1 MKGIR
6 MERGIQKEWRR
17 EKAGSGKKQ
26 SQKKGK
32 KMKRECREWGKKER
46 NCKWEKSTKKLGHE
60 KDYAGEGQ
68 KHLQKTDPSSRQR
81 GAPQRQDHNCQTVI
95 NIWS

>member
-1 MKGIR
+1 
-6 MERGIQKEWRR
+6 MEKR
-17 EKAGSGKKQ
+17 KAGSGLKQ

-32 KMKRECREWGKKER
+32 KMKGECREQGKKEI
-46 NCKWEKSTKKLGHE
+46 NCKGEKSLKGLGPE

-81 GAPQRQDHNCQTVI
+81 GAPQRQDHKCQRVI